1 MKAMILAA
9 GRGERMRPLTDRQ
22 PKPLLMIGTK
32 PLIVHMLENLRDAD
46 FSDIVINVA
55 YLGRQIIDYLGDGRR
70 FGVTIVYSDE
80 GETPLETAGGIIRA
94 LPLLDDKPFLVV
106 NGDIATNFPFKTLKQ
121 REIDL
126 AHLVLVN
133 NPEHHPS
140 GDFGFDGDLLSD
152 HAAEKYTFSGI
163 GLYHPSLFSANQQGV
178 RKLAPIL
185 REAMH
190 LNRVSGEK
198 FNGFWMDIG
207 TPQRLEELDQLYQ
220 QRGIHHV

>member
-1 MKAMILAA
+1 MKAMIMAA

-22 PKPLLMIGTK
+22 PKPLLMVGAK
-32 PLIVHMLENLRDAD
+32 PLIVHLLENLRDAG

-55 YLGRQIIDYLGDGRR
+55 HLGSQIIDYLGDGHR
-70 FGVTIVYSDE
+70 FGMSISYSDE

-94 LPLLDDKPFLVV
+94 LPLLGDKPFLVV

-140 GDFGFDGDLLSD
+140 GDFGFDGDLLSESV
-152 HAAEKYTFSGI
+152 AEKYTFSGI
-163 GLYHPSLFSANQQGV
+163 GLYHPALFAENRQGTL
-178 RKLAPIL
+178 KLAPIL
-185 REAMH
+185 REAMR

-198 FNGFWMDIG
+198 YNGFWMDIG
-207 TPQRLEELDQLYQ
+207 TPQRLKELDHLYQ
-220 QRGIHHV
+220 QRGTHHV

>member
-22 PKPLLMIGTK
+22 PKPLLMVDTK
-32 PLIVHMLENLRDAD
+32 PLIVHLLENLRDAG

-55 YLGRQIIDYLGDGRR
+55 HLGSQIIDYLGDGRR
-70 FGVTIVYSDE
+70 FGVTIGYSDE

-163 GLYHPSLFSANQQGV
+163 GLYHPSLFSGNQQGV